1 MPVRRDGVAS
11 SQHTRQQIYYCQAS
25 IKFCQRN
32 QSLDLA
38 GFTPQLQRT
47 EPRRLCHGSKQ
58 MKKHEKK
65 MRAPNMKKFG
75 FAAGAARAATFT
87 SVLAGGLTA
96 AVLGLAAPAGAA
108 PTGPGNAQETINQ
121 LQADGYNV
129 VVNRIGTTPLD
140 QAAVVAVRPGQTY
153 SRTDSGTPGDSLE
166 TTVTGKTIYVDV
178 K

>member
-1 MPVRRDGVAS
+1 
-11 SQHTRQQIYYCQAS
+11 
-25 IKFCQRN
+25 
-32 QSLDLA
+32 
-38 GFTPQLQRT
+38 
-47 EPRRLCHGSKQ
+47 
-58 MKKHEKK
+58 
-65 MRAPNMKKFG
+65 MKKFG

-153 SRTDSGTPGDSLE
+153 SRTDSGTLGDSLE